1 MASTER
7 SGSSSQADPSERYGL
22 LRRPAAW
29 PLEMEEMQETA
40 TYDTVA
46 SDKNDKRPVVLRPQ
60 STSISRPMLPRSATF
75 HPVVGGSAGRLPALS
90 AQRPGSAGGERGGIG
105 GLRQQQDREQLPDRS
120 KSVDA
125 DMLFRVAESPVDQK
139 SSFYGAVRE
148 YEKNLSSLRKERD
161 NLLDSLGPL
170 RRQLEDAQS
179 TVKALEAERQ
189 QLLAV
194 RGRSDAASGALNE
207 TIDKLSVAQ
216 RRVRSLEKQLQDN
229 ESDWAQERQRLITR
243 AEAAERRTADLAAS
257 IAQHE
262 RAALSHSEATH
273 TDLKRQQAA
282 HTKKLQAMDEQNR
295 EAHKIIK
302 QAQEAERAASKSAHE
317 WQERAS
323 SLERQL
329 ANAEIVSSDSANS
342 VDAKLKQC
350 SNALKRSEAEL
361 VRVRAEHA
369 INAQRMQEMSQ
380 TRETKVVMYMLGR

>member
-29 PLEMEEMQETA
+29 PLEEMQETA
-40 TYDTVA
+40 TYDPVS

-60 STSISRPMLPRSATF
+60 STSISRPMLPRSSTF
-75 HPVVGGSAGRLPALS
+75 HPVVGGSAGRLRELS
-90 AQRPGSAGGERGGIG
+90 AQRPGSSGERSGIG
-105 GLRQQQDREQLPDRS
+105 GLRQQDREQLPDRS

-161 NLLDSLGPL
+161 NLLDSLGSM

-216 RRVRSLEKQLQDN
+216 RRVRSLEKQLQDS

-243 AEAAERRTADLAAS
+243 AEAAERRTTDLAAS

-295 EAHKIIK
+295 EAHKTIK

-342 VDAKLKQC
+342 VDAKLKQY